1 MQKVGL
7 GNNSASNK
15 IIQDFWIAKG
25 LDASTLF
32 IADGSGLSRL
42 NYISPHNF
50 SLLLKF
56 MFNQK
61 DFPVF
66 METLPVLGK
75 SGTLSSLGKS
85 LKNND
90 KLSAKSGSM
99 NRVRCYAGYV
109 KNNKNEDWAFAVMF
123 NNFNCQQ
130 NEVLKKVEVLFD
142 KMLKSD

>member
-1 MQKVGL
+1 
-7 GNNSASNK
+7 
-15 IIQDFWIAKG
+15 
-25 LDASTLF
+25 
-32 IADGSGLSRL
+32 
-42 NYISPHNF
+42 
-50 SLLLKF
+50 